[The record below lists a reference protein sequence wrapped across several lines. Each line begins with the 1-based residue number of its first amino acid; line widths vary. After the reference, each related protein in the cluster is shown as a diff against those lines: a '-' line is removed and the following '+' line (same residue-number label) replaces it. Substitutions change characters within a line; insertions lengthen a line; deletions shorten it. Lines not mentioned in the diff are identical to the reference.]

1 MGKRKLVETLAGLG
15 VVLVLAGIVWWE
27 RPAVPPKDGPPSIL
41 VSYRPSKIPRQG
53 MVAGLNNPS
62 AAESLNVVAVFVQGK
77 GEKEGRSYR
86 LDRVIKPLD
95 SISLGWL
102 EFGGWKLKPGDKLRI
117 RCEEYKDDLECE
129 VSD

>member
-1 MGKRKLVETLAGLG
+1 MGKRKLVEALAGLG
-15 VVLVLAGIVWWE
+15 VVVVLAGLIYCG
-27 RPAVPPKDGPPSIL
+27 RPAALPKDGPPPIR

-62 AAESLNVVAVFVQGK
+62 VEESLKLVAVFIQGK
-77 GEKEGRSYR
+77 GETEGRSYR

>member
-1 MGKRKLVETLAGLG
+1 MGKRKLVETLAGLSG
-15 VVLVLAGIVWWE
+15 VVGLAGILWSA
-27 RPAVPPKDGPPSIL
+27 RPAVSPKDGAPPIR

-86 LDRVIKPLD
+86 LDKVVKPLD
-95 SISLGWL
+95 SISLGW
-102 EFGGWKLKPGDKLRI
+102 
-117 RCEEYKDDLECE
+117 
-129 VSD
+129 V